1 MKKGSKMFFKFSIRK
16 VVLISVAA
24 LILIAVISQFWP
36 LIEGLKA
43 RSNKAA
49 TARRN
54 TAKMPTRQ
62 AGSTALPKAALPTA
76 VAAAAP
82 SKDTTPYPSSYALP
96 ATTPYTSSYALPA
109 TTPYPSSYAATPTGQ
124 LKRTLNTVS
133 PYPSQMSY
141 ATAMPA
147 SQKKVGLAKKKDN
160 KPKGNRNKKV
170 PTKL

>member
-36 LIEGLKA
+36 LIEGLNA
-43 RSNKAA
+43 RN

-82 SKDTTPYPSSYALP
+82 SKDTTPYTSSYALP
-96 ATTPYTSSYALPA
+96 ATTPYPSSYALPA

-133 PYPSQMSY
+133 PYPSQRSY